1 MSTAEYL
8 LRRIGLSFLVL
19 FGVLLITFVISRLLP
34 ADPTVLIA
42 GPRANQAAR
51 ARIRES
57 LHLDDPIPVQFI
69 VYAGDVL
76 TGDLGVSFRS
86 KRPILDDLKIF
97 FPSTLEL
104 VIPAVLLAVLIGIPV
119 GIYGASGR
127 GGLFDQVG
135 RVVTVAGVSVPAFWL
150 ALILQ
155 LIFAIWLGWLPLNG
169 RLSREIAIFNPI
181 EPRTGF
187 YLIDAAVTGNWAAWW
202 DALKHMILPVAVLA
216 TYPIALVTRM
226 TRTAMIEA
234 LGQEFVTAARA
245 AGLPERTILFRLALK
260 NAIIPTLT
268 VLGLVFAFSITGSV
282 LIEVVFQWPGVGK
295 YITDAIVSVD
305 FPVIMAVT
313 LVVTVL
319 YIVVNLAVDLAQAGL
334 DPRIRLE

>member
-1 MSTAEYL
+1 MSIFDYL

-51 ARIRES
+51 ARIRET

-69 VYAGDVL
+69 AYAGDVL

>member
-42 GPRANQAAR
+42 GPRANQQAR
-51 ARIRES
+51 AQIRQE
-57 LHLDDPIPVQFI
+57 LRLDDPIPVQFI
-69 VYAGDVL
+69 AYAGDVL

-97 FPSTLEL
+97 LPATLEL
-104 VIPAVLLAVLIGIPV
+104 VIPAILLAVLIGIPV

-127 GGLFDQVG
+127 GGVFDQVG
-135 RVVTVAGVSVPAFWL
+135 RVTTVAGVSIPAFWL

-155 LIFAIWLGWLPLNG
+155 LIFALWLGWLPLNG
-169 RLSREIAIFNPI
+169 RLDREIAILSPI
-181 EPRTGF
+181 ETHTGF
-187 YLIDAAVTGNWAAWW
+187 YLIDAAITGNWVAWW
-202 DALKHMILPVAVLA
+202 NALKHMILPVAVLA

-234 LGQEFVTAARA
+234 LGQEYVTAARA
-245 AGLPERTILFRLALK
+245 AGLPERLILFRLTLK
-260 NAIIPTLT
+260 NALIPTLT

-282 LIEVVFQWPGVGK
+282 LIEVVFQWPGLGK

-313 LVVTVL
+313 LVVTLL
-319 YIVVNLAVDLAQAGL
+319 YIAVNLAVDLAQAGL
-334 DPRIRLE
+334 DPRIRLK